1 MTTAY
6 RPTGTER
13 RDLALILARRGV
25 RLERA
30 TDVFERA
37 ECNWRATPTCGPTEF
52 RIHRD
57 PAGIGDADGG
67 TWLVGICCFTDAL
80 NAAQDEQHPDS
91 DADLLVETRPE
102 AA

>member
-6 RPTGTER
+6 RPIGTER
-13 RDLALILARRGV
+13 FKLAAVLRRRGV

-30 TDVFERA
+30 TDTFERA

-57 PAGIGDADGG
+57 PAGTGDVVAEP
-67 TWLVGICCFTDAL
+67 WLVGICCFTDAL
-80 NAAQDEQHPDS
+80 NAAQDEQDPNS
-91 DADLLVETRPE
+91 DADLIVETRAE

>member
-6 RPTGTER
+6 RPTGTEHA
-13 RDLALILARRGV
+13 DLAFILARRGV

-30 TDVFERA
+30 TDAFERG
-37 ECNWRATPTCGPTEF
+37 ECNWRALETCGPTEF

-57 PAGIGDADGG
+57 PAGTGDAVAEP
-67 TWLVGICCFTDAL
+67 WLVGICCFTDAL
-80 NAAQDEQHPDS
+80 NTAQDEQDPNS
-91 DADLLVETRPE
+91 DTDLVVETRAQ